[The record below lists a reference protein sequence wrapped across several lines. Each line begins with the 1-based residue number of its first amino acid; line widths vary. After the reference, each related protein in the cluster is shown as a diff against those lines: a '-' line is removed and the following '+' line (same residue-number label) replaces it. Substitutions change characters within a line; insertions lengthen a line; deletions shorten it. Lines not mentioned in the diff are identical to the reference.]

1 MLALRTFRTLKLSV
15 LRMYSSKLQPPYLW
29 LRPSHV
35 LLGLGRSAATQEDQL
50 IRLNPI
56 TSGAPCKEDL
66 RLVTVWDERNQCE
79 VRLLTNQLQFAANTI
94 AAIYRE
100 RWQIERIRLT
110 NRTYHFAAEFAEV
123 GG

>member
-1 MLALRTFRTLKLSV
+1 MLK
-15 LRMYSSKLQPPYLW
+15 
-29 LRPSHV
+29 
-35 LLGLGRSAATQEDQL
+35 DQL

-100 RWQIERIRLT
+100 RWQIELFFKALKQNLKIKTFVGTSANAVRIQIWTAL
-110 NRTYHFAAEFAEV
+110 NRDTAAQDPAV
-123 GG
+123 